1 MGSLFSTPKAP
12 PPDPALAES
21 KANQKRLNAEN
32 AAEQER
38 LVSERKRK
46 IAGNLLGSK
55 SLQNEDAEGF
65 VGHRRKM
72 MGGNNNA

>member
-1 MGSLFSTPKAP
+1 MAFNNFLEGVASQLINTG
-12 PPDPALAES
+12 L
-21 KANQKRLNAEN
+21 
-32 AAEQER
+32 
-38 LVSERKRK
+38 RKV
-46 IAGNLLGSK
+46 AGNLLGAK